1 MNTKILVI
9 IVAGI
14 LVVSGIGIA
23 IFVLNNDDNSRITID
38 VDLEVFGNADKDS
51 KVDAAD
57 AKLIKDY
64 LDAVDAGDDDKV
76 SEIKKSMS
84 MDFADAN
91 QDGKIDSKDIDQ
103 INGILDRS
111 ASHIWILDG
120 DANMRKVN
128 ANPERIGCEYYSNT
142 ELCMILGLADR
153 VVAVDNA
160 PYIYKDFYFTEEQQ
174 KNLTNM
180 VNCSTPDY
188 DFLNTLDLDTYLIF
202 ATGTSY
208 PVKQEKII
216 DCDVLY
222 LGFYNPDLTNTSKS
236 NFIQGILKA
245 GYIFDAVDRAE
256 AYVEWILGWRDKLL
270 DISNSIPE
278 AEKPTVG
285 MSNYIA
291 GQYFMDEAVKTLAIY
306 KPADPLGQAVTLGG
320 GHNVYLDLA
329 DRFPGTTVYSAS
341 VQVDAVMN
349 DDENINVDYFFLHMV
364 KNTYGANSNA
374 GVPDH
379 GYLCNNTSEI
389 KAANEDASSR
399 SLLENELVYMIAGD
413 FRNGCSGGVLLGA
426 YIGSLINP
434 EQYSEI
440 DPVAIHNEYIAWMG
454 VKGYDAGVNGVFL
467 YPGLP

>member
-64 LDAVDAGDDDKV
+64 IDAVAAGNDDKV
-76 SEIKKSMS
+76 SEIEKSLS
-84 MDFADAN
+84 KDFADAN

-103 INGILDRS
+103 INGILNRT

-120 DANMRKVN
+120 NQNIRKVN

-142 ELCMILGLADR
+142 ELCLVLGLADR

-160 PYIYKDFYFTEEQQ
+160 PYIYKDFYFTAEQQ
-174 KNLTNM
+174 KNLQNM
-180 VNCSTPDY
+180 VNCSVPDY
-188 DFLNTLDLDTYLIF
+188 DLINSMDLDTYLLF
-202 ATGTSY
+202 SGSSAE
-208 PVKQEKII
+208 KEDKII

-222 LGFYNPDLTNTSKS
+222 LGFYLPDMTNTSKS

-256 AYVEWILGWRDKLL
+256 KYVEWILGWRDKLL
-270 DISNSIPE
+270 DLSNSIPE
-278 AEKPTVG
+278 ADKPVVG
-285 MSNYIA
+285 MSNYTA
-291 GQYFMDEAVKTLAIY
+291 NQFFQDDSKNTTSLY
-306 KPADPLGQAVTLGG
+306 KDVDPLGQALTLGG
-320 GHNVYLDLA
+320 GRNIIEIIKA
-329 DRFPGTTVYSAS
+329 APISSSTFSIS
-341 VQVDAVMN
+341 VQVDAILN
-349 DDENINVDYFFLHMV
+349 DDPTVHVDYFFLHMV
-364 KNTYGANSNA
+364 KYTYGASINA

-379 GYLCNNTSEI
+379 GYIDTDRTEI
-389 KAANEDASSR
+389 NAAYQIATNH
-399 SLLENELVYMIAGD
+399 SLLTDENIHLIAGD

-426 YIGSLINP
+426 YIGKIINP
-434 EQYSEI
+434 DVYKDI
-440 DPVAIHNEYIAWMG
+440 DPIQIHNEFVAWMG
-454 VKGYDAGVNGVFL
+454 IEGYNVATDGIFIA
-467 YPGLP
+467 PMI